1 MGVKKWSKKSFKDIS
16 QYKYLSCTHKY
27 FDLLEQIKK
36 NIPDKF
42 LFVKDNFEILSGFAF
57 KSTDYQEKGVKL
69 CRIGD
74 VSKSQLLLIENM
86 EMLPEEF
93 VDRYKEYLIKKND
106 VLIGLTGDGKIFKT
120 CYVSELKE
128 PILLNQRVG
137 ILRAINDSFSP
148 KLLSY
153 VMQSDFVQNQLRIV
167 GMGKTQKNISPF
179 DVLKVKI
186 PNISFDNQQQILA
199 IIAPFESE
207 IASLKATKIPETD
220 IINKV
225 LGKELGL
232 DWEKFEELKKI
243 KQYKANISDFSKNVD
258 SRMSYKF
265 HNLAEK
271 YLWDFMISKSDKRL
285 KNFISEPIVLGESV
299 SPEQYAEEGEFYY
312 IAMSN
317 IKFWNF
323 ETDDCRTV
331 KKSYSDKA
339 IKKGKIV
346 KKDDIILA
354 RSGEGTIGKVALI
367 TDGVNAI
374 FADFTQR
381 IRLNNYNPHCAYYYF
396 RSDIFQYFIYS
407 HKKGM
412 GNNTN
417 IFPNQV
423 QEFPMPDW
431 SLEKQSK
438 IATLIKEQIDAQKII
453 DEQILKKQQQILQII
468 ENAVR

>member
-1 MGVKKWSKKSFKDIS
+1 MGVKKYKICFSSFSSEQTLRFDLNYILQSARKYDFYRFKD
-16 QYKYLSCTHKY
+16 L
-27 FDLLEQIKK
+27 FDVIEFKK
-36 NIPDKF
+36 KEIPSEDF
-42 LFVKDNFEILSGFAF
+42 FYAE
-57 KSTDYQEKGVKL
+57 
-69 CRIGD
+69 IGD
-74 VSKSQLLLIENM
+74 VSNLGDINPTLLNFNDRTEDKEPLFKKIEKGDIIRPKKNDILLSKIRPYLKKNILITDNNNFYYTKAFIQIRPKNINSKIIYY
-86 EMLPEEF
+86 LLQSKYF
-93 VDRYKEYLIKKND
+93 YKLNAISRCGKGYPTLNPQDFYSIKFEVRDINLIKKN
-106 VLIGLTGDGKIFKT
+106 
-120 CYVSELKE
+120 E
-128 PILLNQRVG
+128 
-137 ILRAINDSFSP
+137 
-148 KLLSY
+148 
-153 VMQSDFVQNQLRIV
+153 
-167 GMGKTQKNISPF
+167 
-179 DVLKVKI
+179 
-186 PNISFDNQQQILA
+186 QQILA
-199 IIAPFESE
+199 AIAPLEAE

-243 KQYKANISDFSKNVD
+243 KQYKANLSDFSKNVD

-367 TDGVNAI
+367 TDDVNAI

-381 IRLNNYNPHCAYYYF
+381 IRLNNFNPLCAYYYF

-453 DEQILKKQQQILQII
+453 DEQILKKQQQILQIV

>member
-1 MGVKKWSKKSFKDIS
+1 MGVKKYKICFSNFSSEQTLRFDLNYILESARKYDFYRFKD
-16 QYKYLSCTHKY
+16 L
-27 FDLLEQIKK
+27 FDVIEFKK
-36 NIPDKF
+36 KEIPSEDF
-42 LFVKDNFEILSGFAF
+42 FYAE
-57 KSTDYQEKGVKL
+57 
-69 CRIGD
+69 IGD
-74 VSKSQLLLIENM
+74 VSNLGDINPTLLNFNDRTEDKEPLFKKIEKGDIIRPKKNDILLSKIRPYLKKNILITDNNNFYYTKAFIQIRPKNINSKIIYY
-86 EMLPEEF
+86 LLQSKYF
-93 VDRYKEYLIKKND
+93 YKLNAISRCGKGYPTLNPQDFYSIKFEVRDINLIKKN
-106 VLIGLTGDGKIFKT
+106 
-120 CYVSELKE
+120 E
-128 PILLNQRVG
+128 
-137 ILRAINDSFSP
+137 
-148 KLLSY
+148 
-153 VMQSDFVQNQLRIV
+153 
-167 GMGKTQKNISPF
+167 
-179 DVLKVKI
+179 
-186 PNISFDNQQQILA
+186 QQILA
-199 IIAPFESE
+199 TIAPLESE
-207 IASLKATKIPETD
+207 IANLKATKIPETD

-243 KQYKANISDFSKNVD
+243 KQYKANLSDFSKNVD

-265 HNLAEK
+265 HNLAEE

-299 SPEQYAEEGEFYY
+299 SPEQYAEEGDFYY

-367 TDGVNAI
+367 TDDVNAI

-381 IRLNNYNPHCAYYYF
+381 IRLNNFNPLCAYYYF

-453 DEQILKKQQQILQII
+453 DEQILKKQQEILQIV

>member
-1 MGVKKWSKKSFKDIS
+1 MGVKKYKICFSNFSSEQTLRFDLNYILESARKYDFYRFKD
-16 QYKYLSCTHKY
+16 L
-27 FDLLEQIKK
+27 FDVIEFKK
-36 NIPDKF
+36 KEIPSEDF
-42 LFVKDNFEILSGFAF
+42 FYAE
-57 KSTDYQEKGVKL
+57 
-69 CRIGD
+69 IGD
-74 VSKSQLLLIENM
+74 VSNLGDINPTLLNFNDRTEDKEPLFKKIEKGDIIRPKKNDILLSKIRPYLKKNILITDNNNFYYTKAFIQIRPKNINSKIIYY
-86 EMLPEEF
+86 LLQSKYF
-93 VDRYKEYLIKKND
+93 YKLNAISRCGKGYPTLNPQDFYSIKFEVRDINLIKKN
-106 VLIGLTGDGKIFKT
+106 
-120 CYVSELKE
+120 E
-128 PILLNQRVG
+128 
-137 ILRAINDSFSP
+137 
-148 KLLSY
+148 
-153 VMQSDFVQNQLRIV
+153 
-167 GMGKTQKNISPF
+167 
-179 DVLKVKI
+179 
-186 PNISFDNQQQILA
+186 QQILA
-199 IIAPFESE
+199 TIAPLESE
-207 IASLKATKIPETD
+207 IANLKATKIPETD

-243 KQYKANISDFSKNVD
+243 KQYKANLSDFSKNVD

-265 HNLAEK
+265 HNLAEE

-299 SPEQYAEEGEFYY
+299 SPEQYAEEGDFYY

-331 KKSYSDKA
+331 KKSYSDNA

-367 TDGVNAI
+367 TDDVNAI

-381 IRLNNYNPHCAYYYF
+381 IRLNNFNPLCAYYYF

-453 DEQILKKQQQILQII
+453 DEQILKKQQQILQIV

>member
-1 MGVKKWSKKSFKDIS
+1 MGVKKYKICFSNFSSEQTLRFDLNYILESARKYDFYRFKD
-16 QYKYLSCTHKY
+16 L
-27 FDLLEQIKK
+27 FDVIEFKK
-36 NIPDKF
+36 KEIPSEDF
-42 LFVKDNFEILSGFAF
+42 FYAE
-57 KSTDYQEKGVKL
+57 
-69 CRIGD
+69 IGD
-74 VSKSQLLLIENM
+74 VSNLGDINPTLLNFNDRTEDKEPLFKKIEKGDIIRPKKNDILLSKIRPYLKKNILITDNNNFYYTKAFIQIRPKNINSKIIYY
-86 EMLPEEF
+86 LLQSKYF
-93 VDRYKEYLIKKND
+93 YKLNAISRCGKGYPTLNPQDFYSIKFEVRDINLIKKN
-106 VLIGLTGDGKIFKT
+106 
-120 CYVSELKE
+120 E
-128 PILLNQRVG
+128 
-137 ILRAINDSFSP
+137 
-148 KLLSY
+148 
-153 VMQSDFVQNQLRIV
+153 
-167 GMGKTQKNISPF
+167 
-179 DVLKVKI
+179 
-186 PNISFDNQQQILA
+186 QQILA
-199 IIAPFESE
+199 TIAPFEAE

-243 KQYKANISDFSKNVD
+243 KQYKANLSDFSKNVD

-367 TDGVNAI
+367 TDDVNAI

-381 IRLNNYNPHCAYYYF
+381 IRLNNYNPLCAYYYF

-438 IATLIKEQIDAQKII
+438 IASLIKEQIDAQKII

>member
-1 MGVKKWSKKSFKDIS
+1 MGVKKYKICFSNFSSEQTLRFDLNYILESARKYDFYRFKD
-16 QYKYLSCTHKY
+16 L
-27 FDLLEQIKK
+27 FDVIEFKK
-36 NIPDKF
+36 KEIPSEDF
-42 LFVKDNFEILSGFAF
+42 FYAE
-57 KSTDYQEKGVKL
+57 
-69 CRIGD
+69 IGD
-74 VSKSQLLLIENM
+74 VSNLGDINPTLLNFNDRTEDKEPLFKKIEKGDIIRPKKNDILLSKIRPYLKKNILITDNNNFYYTKAFIQIRPKNINSKIIYY
-86 EMLPEEF
+86 LLQSKYS
-93 VDRYKEYLIKKND
+93 YKLNAISRCGKGYPTLNPQDFYSIKFEVRDINLIKKN
-106 VLIGLTGDGKIFKT
+106 
-120 CYVSELKE
+120 E
-128 PILLNQRVG
+128 
-137 ILRAINDSFSP
+137 
-148 KLLSY
+148 
-153 VMQSDFVQNQLRIV
+153 
-167 GMGKTQKNISPF
+167 
-179 DVLKVKI
+179 
-186 PNISFDNQQQILA
+186 QQILA
-199 IIAPFESE
+199 TIAPLEAE

-243 KQYKANISDFSKNVD
+243 KQYKANLSDFSKNVD

-354 RSGEGTIGKVALI
+354 RSGEGTIGKVALL
-367 TDGVNAI
+367 TDDVNAI
-374 FADFTQR
+374 FSDFTQR
-381 IRLNNYNPHCAYYYF
+381 IRLNNYNPLCAYYYF

-468 ENAVR
+468 ENAVG